1 MLGKNTLKR
10 HAELVDQM
18 ATHVGVDLEDAAIGG
33 DVSIDQ
39 ISDAVLRCSDCSN
52 PDHCAQFLAQSAQGQ
67 KTPEYC
73 RNTSLF
79 DRLTSLS
86 ESKRDG

>member
-1 MLGKNTLKR
+1 MLGKDTLKR

-18 ATHVGVDLEDAAIGG
+18 ATHVGVDLEDAALGG

-39 ISDAVLRCSDCSN
+39 ISNAVLRCSDCSN
-52 PDHCAQFLAQSAQGQ
+52 PDHCEQFLAHSSPDR

-73 RNTSLF
+73 RNAALF
-79 DRLTSLS
+79 DRLTLLS
-86 ESKRDG
+86 DSKCDG